1 VENHPS
7 LYQFVLLG
15 GKRALKQFAIGYLK
29 NMLMVGMA

>member
-15 GKRALKQFAIGYLK
+15 GKRALKQFAIWNLK